1 VFHDLEQDF
10 FHLLVPPERPHILLF
25 LIYLVEPRCSGHQF
39 LLADFWVCSESSQIV
54 EVVFEFLLG
63 RPSEIGHEDK
73 DKDSPQKDVA
83 GLFDV
88 EFKCKLFEL

>member
-1 VFHDLEQDF
+1 MFHDLEQDLF
-10 FHLLVPPERPHILLF
+10 DLLVSLEGPHILPF
-25 LIYLVEPRCSGHQF
+25 LIYLVKPRCSSHQF
-39 LLADFWVCSESSQIV
+39 LFTDFRVCSKSSQLV

-73 DKDSPQKDVA
+73 DKDSPQKDIA
-83 GLFDV
+83 SLFDV